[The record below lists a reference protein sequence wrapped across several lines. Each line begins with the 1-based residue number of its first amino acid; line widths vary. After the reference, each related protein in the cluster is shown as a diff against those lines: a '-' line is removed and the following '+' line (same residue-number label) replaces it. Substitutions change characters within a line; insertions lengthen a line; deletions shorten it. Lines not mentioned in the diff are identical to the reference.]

1 MLPVFYR
8 VEPPREI
15 RGERERERERESYGK
30 ALARHEQKLGMGSKK
45 VKKWREALIE
55 AANLSGWHYVHG

>member
-1 MLPVFYR
+1 MAQGTAGVARVLPQ
-8 VEPPREI
+8 EI
-15 RGERERERERESYGK
+15 PGQRERESYGK